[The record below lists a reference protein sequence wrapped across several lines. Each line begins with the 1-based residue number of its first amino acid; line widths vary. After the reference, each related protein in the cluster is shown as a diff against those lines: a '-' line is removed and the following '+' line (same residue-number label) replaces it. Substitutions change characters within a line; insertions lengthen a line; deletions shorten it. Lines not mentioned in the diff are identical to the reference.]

1 MANKRWSELS
11 SGQRRGI
18 MFSGTVQVALLI
30 AALADIWR
38 RPKEEIRGGQ
48 APVGGGVLR
57 QLHRSY
63 LVLPVRQESMSER
76 PMGHRGRKADD
87 GREPVVG

>member
-18 MFSGTVQVALLI
+18 MLSGTVQVALLI

-38 RPKEEIRGGQ
+38 RPEEEIRGDKRLWAAVSFVNFIG
-48 APVGGGVLR
+48 PI
-57 QLHRSY
+57 SY
-63 LVLPVRQESMSER
+63 FVF
-76 PMGHRGRKADD
+76 GR
-87 GREPVVG
+87 RR

>member
-18 MFSGTVQVALLI
+18 MLSGTVQVALLI

-38 RPKEEIRGGQ
+38 RPEEEIRGDKRLWAALSFVNFIG
-48 APVGGGVLR
+48 PI
-57 QLHRSY
+57 SY
-63 LVLPVRQESMSER
+63 FLF
-76 PMGHRGRKADD
+76 GR
-87 GREPVVG
+87 RR

>member
-18 MFSGTVQVALLI
+18 MLSGTVQVALLI

-38 RPKEEIRGGQ
+38 RPKEEIRGDKRLWAALSFVNFIG
-48 APVGGGVLR
+48 PI
-57 QLHRSY
+57 SY
-63 LVLPVRQESMSER
+63 FLF
-76 PMGHRGRKADD
+76 GRK
-87 GREPVVG
+87 R

>member
-18 MFSGTVQVALLI
+18 VLSGTIQVALLI

-38 RPKEEIRGGQ
+38 RPEEEIRGDKRLWTVVSFVNFIG
-48 APVGGGVLR
+48 PI
-57 QLHRSY
+57 SY
-63 LVLPVRQESMSER
+63 FVF
-76 PMGHRGRKADD
+76 GR
-87 GREPVVG
+87 RR

>member
-38 RPKEEIRGGQ
+38 RPKEEIRGDKRLWAAVSFVNFIG
-48 APVGGGVLR
+48 PISYFLFG
-57 QLHRSY
+57 RS
-63 LVLPVRQESMSER
+63 R
-76 PMGHRGRKADD
+76 
-87 GREPVVG
+87 